1 MAEVVV
7 TEPVKLK
14 LKREVVKLKGDDMF
28 SEVSGTG
35 YSTTASYMTVCTDQ
49 AFGTYQAP
57 FPDKDKG

>member
-28 SEVSGTG
+28 SEQSGTG
-35 YSTTASYMTVCTDQ
+35 YSTASYMTVCTDQ